1 MSILPGVTFSYN
13 LRLGHAQE
21 GRAYVFLANFSVELI
36 YIKKKKDFREQ
47 LLLMRKSRQEIGA
60 TPGMGVGVMCTC
72 SILEIKWMLLRV

>member
-36 YIKKKKDFREQ
+36 YKKKKDFREQ

-60 TPGMGVGVMCTC
+60 TPGMGGVMCTC